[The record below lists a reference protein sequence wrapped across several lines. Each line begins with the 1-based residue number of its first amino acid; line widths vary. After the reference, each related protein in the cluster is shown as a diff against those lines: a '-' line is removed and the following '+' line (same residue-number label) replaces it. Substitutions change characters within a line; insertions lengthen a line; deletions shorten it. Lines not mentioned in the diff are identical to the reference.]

1 MKITYGNQTIDLF
14 NFPIKQVILSLSGGL
29 DSASLFYLICT
40 HFPKIEIIPMC
51 GRDIHNPKDALAVEK
66 IVDWMRVEFPNVL
79 IKDTHL
85 INFDDR
91 DESFYPKCRIEI
103 KRRPEFAKFGE
114 GPDEHSGACKV
125 SKILQIDEM
134 AYNMQRKYP
143 GALRMDGQSANPPI
157 EVMKQHKNFYNLAE
171 RIRDPGKNKAQM
183 GRSLYHPYINVDKKF
198 VASIY
203 KTHNLMNTL
212 FPLTRSCVGREEETD
227 NYTKEC
233 HKCFWC
239 YEKRWAFDLTWYTE
253 IIANPSFSKIC
264 SVDVNGNMLDI
275 TDKCPVELCKNFKK
289 ILGELTI
296 DKSLVD
302 KPCEDIYHN
311 IVEKTYLTPRYTK
324 EVSFKEQPKEKLLIA
339 FNKFFFEMIEN
350 ENITRNTR

>member
-40 HFPKIEIIPMC
+40 HFPKMEIIPMS

-79 IKDTHL
+79 IKDTY
-85 INFDDR
+85 ICNFDDR
-91 DESFYPKCRIEI
+91 DESFYPKCREEI
-103 KRRPEFAKFGE
+103 IRRPEFAKFGE
-114 GPDEHSGACKV
+114 GPDRHSGACKV

-134 AYNMQRKYP
+134 SYNMRSKYP
-143 GALRMDGQSANPPI
+143 RALRTDGQSANPPI
-157 EVMKQHKNFYNLAE
+157 EVMKQNKRFYNLAE
-171 RIRDPGKNKAQM
+171 RIRDPGEGKMVKNI
-183 GRSLYHPYINVDKKF
+183 GIYHPYINVDKKF
-198 VASIY
+198 VADVY
-203 KTHNLMNTL
+203 KKHNLMNTL
-212 FPLTRSCVGREEETD
+212 FPLTRSCVGREEQTD

-239 YEKRWAFDLTWYTE
+239 YEKKWAFDLTWYTE

-264 SVDVNGNMLDI
+264 SVDTNGNMLDI

-302 KPCEDIYHN
+302 EPCEDIYHN
-311 IVEKTYLTPRYTK
+311 IVEKTYLTPTYI
-324 EVSFKEQPKEKLLIA
+324 ENISFKEQPKEKLLIA
-339 FNKFFFEMIEN
+339 FNKLFFELIEN
-350 ENITRNTR
+350 ENTTRNTR

>member
-51 GRDIHNPKDALAVEK
+51 GRDVHNPKDALAVGK
-66 IVDWMRVEFPNVL
+66 IVDWMRVEFPNVS
-79 IKDTHL
+79 IKDIHFY
-85 INFDDR
+85 NFDDR
-91 DESFYPKCRIEI
+91 DELFYPKCREAI

-114 GPDEHSGACKV
+114 GPDKNSGACKV
-125 SKILQIDEM
+125 SKILQIDEI
-134 AYNMQRKYP
+134 AYNIQSKYP
-143 GALRMDGQSANPPI
+143 KALRTDGQSANPPI
-157 EVMKQHKNFYNLAE
+157 EVMKQHKMFYRKAE
-171 RIRDPGKNKAQM
+171 RIRDPDSRKVQM
-183 GRSLYHPYINVDKKF
+183 AYKLYHPYINVDKKF
-198 VASIY
+198 VADIY
-203 KTHNLMNTL
+203 KTYNLMNTL

-264 SVDVNGNMLDI
+264 SVDINGNMLDI

-302 KPCEDIYHN
+302 EPCEDIYHN
-311 IVEKTYLTPRYTK
+311 IVEKTYLTPTYI
-324 EVSFKEQPKEKLLIA
+324 ENISFKEQPKEKLLIA
-339 FNKFFFEMIEN
+339 FNKLFFELIEN
-350 ENITRNTR
+350 ENTTRNTR

>member
-40 HFPKIEIIPMC
+40 HFPKMEIIPMC
-51 GRDIHNPKDALAVEK
+51 GRDVYNPKDAVAAKKV
-66 IVDWMRVEFPNVL
+66 VDWMRVEFPNVS
-79 IKDTHL
+79 IKDTYSGDY
-85 INFDDR
+85 DDR
-91 DESFYPKCRIEI
+91 DESFYPKCIEEI
-103 KRRPEFAKFGE
+103 KRRPEFAKIGE
-114 GPDEHSGACKV
+114 GPDKYSGACKV

-134 AYNMQRKYP
+134 AYDMQRKYP
-143 GALRMDGQSANPPI
+143 EALRMDGQSSNPPI
-157 EVMKQHKNFYNLAE
+157 EVMKQHKRFYNQAE
-171 RIRDPGKNKAQM
+171 RIRDPGEGKMIKN
-183 GRSLYHPYINVDKKF
+183 GWSIYHPYINVDKKF
-198 VASIY
+198 VADIF

-212 FPLTRSCVGREEETD
+212 FPLTRSCVGREEQTD

-289 ILGELTI
+289 ILGELTF

-311 IVEKTYLTPRYTK
+311 IVEKTYQTPTYTK
-324 EVSFKEQPKEKLLIA
+324 DVSFKEQPKQKLLIA

-350 ENITRNTR
+350 GNKNN